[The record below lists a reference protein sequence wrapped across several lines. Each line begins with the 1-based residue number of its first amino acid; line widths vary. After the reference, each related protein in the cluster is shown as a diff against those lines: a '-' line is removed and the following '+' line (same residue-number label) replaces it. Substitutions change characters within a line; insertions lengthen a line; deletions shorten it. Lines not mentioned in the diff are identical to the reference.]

1 VKLTSMNFE
10 ALVVHRQP
18 GDAGGG
24 GGGGGGG
31 APQSGADPKGGA
43 GGAPPSRERLA
54 ALQADIKV
62 GWCRLTRG
70 NPR

>member
-1 VKLTSMNFE
+1 MKLTSMNFE

-18 GDAGGG
+18 GD
-24 GGGGGGG
+24 GGGG